1 MNLRFKKLNFNTI
14 RPKISLNS
22 PQYSFL
28 CTMIALFLWFA
39 LSITFSFLCSVWEAV
54 LLSITPNYV
63 RTELSKGS
71 KLGHTLEEF
80 KEDIDKPLS
89 GILTLN
95 TIAHTVGAIGVGAQ
109 ASALFA
115 DSNGLNLGFMQL
127 NMESIIAI
135 VMTLAILILS
145 EIIPKTWGANNWR
158 SLAPFTISSL
168 RTLIWLLTP
177 LIWLTSQITKRMKK
191 DKSKSV
197 LTRADFI
204 SQINVGTSAGAIA
217 EDESAIITN
226 VLALDK
232 LKVQDIMTPRVVMH
246 LKDESLTLKEY
257 YDSAKG
263 LRFSRIP
270 VYQEREDNISGTVLK
285 NDILK
290 SIIDGE
296 EQKTLSSL
304 KRKTTLIGESKSL
317 RALFQIFTAESEH
330 IAVVTDQYGSVTG
343 VVTMEDL
350 VETILGLEI
359 VDETDGVEDMQA
371 LAKKIRAERAK
382 KLGLEA

>member
-1 MNLRFKKLNFNTI
+1 
-14 RPKISLNS
+14 
-22 PQYSFL
+22 
-28 CTMIALFLWFA
+28 
-39 LSITFSFLCSVWEAV
+39 
-54 LLSITPNYV
+54 
-63 RTELSKGS
+63 
-71 KLGHTLEEF
+71 
-80 KEDIDKPLS
+80 
-89 GILTLN
+89 
-95 TIAHTVGAIGVGAQ
+95 
-109 ASALFA
+109 
-115 DSNGLNLGFMQL
+115 
-127 NMESIIAI
+127 
-135 VMTLAILILS
+135 
-145 EIIPKTWGANNWR
+145 
-158 SLAPFTISSL
+158 
-168 RTLIWLLTP
+168 
-177 LIWLTSQITKRMKK
+177 
-191 DKSKSV
+191 
-197 LTRADFI
+197 
-204 SQINVGTSAGAIA
+204 
-217 EDESAIITN
+217 
-226 VLALDK
+226 
-232 LKVQDIMTPRVVMH
+232 
-246 LKDESLTLKEY
+246 LKEY

-382 KLGLEA
+382 KLGLESIAKPRISADWIIYKMINDKT

>member
-1 MNLRFKKLNFNTI
+1 
-14 RPKISLNS
+14 
-22 PQYSFL
+22 
-28 CTMIALFLWFA
+28 MIALFLWFA

-54 LLSITPNYV
+54 LLSITPSYV
-63 RTELSKGS
+63 RTEVSKGS
-71 KLGHTLEEF
+71 KLGHTLEKF

-109 ASALFA
+109 ASALFS
-115 DSNGLNLGFMQL
+115 DNNGLNLGFMQL

-145 EIIPKTWGANNWR
+145 EIIPKTWGANNWK
-158 SLAPFTISSL
+158 SLAPFTVSSL

-177 LIWLTSQITKRMKK
+177 LIWVTSQITKRMKK

-217 EDESAIITN
+217 QDESTIITN
-226 VLALDK
+226 VLGLDK

-246 LKDESLTLKEY
+246 HKDEALTLNEY
-257 YDSAKG
+257 YESAKD
-263 LRFSRIP
+263 LSFSRIP
-270 VYQEREDNISGTVLK
+270 VYQEKGDNITGVVLK

-290 SIIDGE
+290 SIISGKGE
-296 EQKTLSSL
+296 QSLSSIKRKITLVNETKTL
-304 KRKTTLIGESKSL
+304 RE
-317 RALFQIFTAESEH
+317 LFQKLTEAREQ
-330 IAVVTDQYGSVTG
+330 IAIVTDQYGSITG

-359 VDETDGVEDMQA
+359 VDETDGVVDMQA